1 MKRPTFGNALRD
13 WRQRR
18 HLSQLE
24 LAGDIEI
31 STRHLSFVET
41 GRSQPSRDMV
51 LRLAERL
58 EVPLRERNE
67 LLVAAGYAPL
77 YSSRPL
83 DDPAMSSARAA
94 VDLILN
100 GHDPYPAVLV
110 DRHWNLL
117 AANKAAGAF
126 MAGIDP
132 SLLGPPMNVLRA
144 TLHPLGMA
152 PRIENLAEWRSHL
165 LSTLAHQLEISAD
178 PTLAALLTELRGYP
192 GGEAELD
199 PQFGGV
205 VVPIRLK
212 SAVGTL
218 SMFTTTTVF
227 GTPVEVTLSELMLE
241 AFYPADDFTAEALR
255 KTPAIEQLAKV
266 TGV

>member
-1 MKRPTFGNALRD
+1 
-13 WRQRR
+13 
-18 HLSQLE
+18 
-24 LAGDIEI
+24 
-31 STRHLSFVET
+31 
-41 GRSQPSRDMV
+41 MV

-67 LLVAAGYAPL
+67 LLVVAGYAPL

-83 DDPAMSSARAA
+83 DDPAMNSARAA

-100 GHDPYPAVLV
+100 GHEPYPAVLV

-126 MAGIDP
+126 MTGVDP
-132 SLLGPPMNVLRA
+132 EVLGPPANVLRA
-144 TLHPLGMA
+144 TLHPKGLA

-165 LSTLAHQLEISAD
+165 LTTLARELELSAD

-192 GGEAELD
+192 GGEVEPDA
-199 PQFGGV
+199 QFGGV
-205 VVPIRLK
+205 VVPIRLRTE
-212 SAVGTL
+212 VGVL

-227 GTPVEVTLSELMLE
+227 GTAMEVTLSELMLE
-241 AFYPADDFTAEALR
+241 AFYPADEFTAAALR
-255 KTPAIEQLAKV
+255 RMAVQD
-266 TGV
+266 

>member
-1 MKRPTFGNALRD
+1 MKKRSAFGNSLRD

-24 LAGDIEI
+24 LAGDVDI

-41 GRSQPSRDMV
+41 GRAQPSREMV

-67 LLVAAGYAPL
+67 LLVAAGYAPV

-83 DDPAMSSARAA
+83 DDPAMNSARSA

-100 GHDPYPAVLV
+100 GHEPYPAILV

-117 AANKAAGAF
+117 AANKSASAFIAGV
-126 MAGIDP
+126 DP
-132 SLLGPPMNVLRA
+132 SILGPPANVLRA
-144 TLHPLGMA
+144 TLHPMGLA

-165 LSTLAHQLEISAD
+165 LTTLARELELSAD

-192 GGEAELD
+192 GGEDEPD

-205 VVPIRLK
+205 VVPLRLRTD
-212 SAVGTL
+212 AGVL

-227 GTPVEVTLSELMLE
+227 GTAMEVTLSELVLE
-241 AFYPADDFTAEALR
+241 AFYPADEFTAGVLR
-255 KTPAIEQLAKV
+255 QLAESRL
-266 TGV
+266 